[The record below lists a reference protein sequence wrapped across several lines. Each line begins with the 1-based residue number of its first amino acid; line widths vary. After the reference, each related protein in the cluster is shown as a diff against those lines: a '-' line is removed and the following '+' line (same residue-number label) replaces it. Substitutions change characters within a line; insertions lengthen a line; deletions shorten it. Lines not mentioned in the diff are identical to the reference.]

1 VVVGQGAVFRYDLL
15 SKVYIDTVLVIE
27 VEVSNYRLLLLLID
41 IRSARA
47 SVYILK
53 LYVLCVYKE
62 CWTAKASKA
71 QVC

>member
-1 VVVGQGAVFRYDLL
+1 LL
-15 SKVYIDTVLVIE
+15 SKVYIGTVSVVE
-27 VEVSNYRLLLLLID
+27 VEVGNYRLPLLLID

-62 CWTAKASKA
+62 RRTAKVSKA
-71 QVC
+71 RVR